1 MNFYK
6 DIRTWG
12 KTTSRSR
19 RTSTLRHGS
28 TPTDEVELG
37 MMPDLSQ
44 GLPNEEEMWQ
54 KMQQIRSLPITM
66 GEKRMLKAELR
77 VISLFYHI
85 PFGWLCKK
93 EL

>member
-1 MNFYK
+1 LKNNQFHFPCYCFQ
-6 DIRTWG
+6 DVRTWG

-19 RTSTLRHGS
+19 RASTLRHAN
-28 TPTDEVELG
+28 TPTEEVELG

-66 GEKRMLKAELR
+66 GEKRRLKAELK
-77 VISLFYHI
+77 VTF
-85 PFGWLCKK
+85 
-93 EL
+93 